1 MNAAIIIIG
10 SELLTPGSN
19 DTHSEYLT
27 EKLLSIG
34 IAVVSRSTVGD
45 ARDLI
50 ADTAGQALVQ
60 ADLVIATGGLG
71 PTSDD
76 VTREGF
82 ADAMGLDLVIDEQ
95 VMTGIRKRFQRRGL
109 EMPDVNRRQA
119 MVLRG
124 AEVIPNRAGTAPGL
138 WVDWSGLENKLTKVV
153 LLPGPPRELRPLF
166 ENQVMPRLLASG
178 GGAFYRTERILTA
191 GLSESS
197 VEEKIGFIYTDVT
210 NPRTTILSSGG
221 QVEVRL
227 TARGGST
234 EEAVELIE
242 KLKTRICEA
251 LGHHVFSEHGETLE
265 AIVGGLLRRERRTI
279 SVAESCTGGLI
290 THRLTETAGSSDYFE
305 RGFVTY
311 SNESKIEMLGVSK
324 KLLGE
329 QGAVSEAVA
338 LAMARGARE
347 RSGTDVGLAVTGI
360 AGPRGGTSEKPV
372 GLVFVALSADQGE
385 QVHRYLLPGSR
396 SQIKAW
402 TAQLALNLVRLW
414 LLST

>member
-1 MNAAIIIIG
+1 MNAAIITIG
-10 SELLTPGSN
+10 SELLTPGN
-19 DTHSEYLT
+19 KDTHSEYLT
-27 EKLLSIG
+27 EKLMSIG

-45 ARDLI
+45 ARDVI
-50 ADTAGQALVQ
+50 AEIAGHALVQ
-60 ADLVIATGGLG
+60 ADLVVATGGLG

-82 ADAMGLDLVIDEQ
+82 ADAMGLELAIDEQ
-95 VMTGIRKRFQRRGL
+95 VVAGIRKRFRRRGL
-109 EMPDVNRRQA
+109 DMPDVNRRQA

-124 AEVIPNRAGTAPGL
+124 AEVIPNRAGTAPAL
-138 WVDWSGLENKLTKVV
+138 WIEWRGRKNKLTEVV
-153 LLPGPPRELRPLF
+153 LLPGPPHELRSLF
-166 ENQVMPRLLASG
+166 ENQVMPRLLNSG
-178 GGAFYRTERILTA
+178 KGAFYRTERILTA
-191 GLSESS
+191 GLPESS
-197 VEEKIGFIYTDVT
+197 VEEKIRSIYREMK

-234 EEAVELIE
+234 EEAVELNE
-242 KLKTRICEA
+242 KLKKRIRRA
-251 LGHHVFSEHGETLE
+251 LGRHIFSEHGETLE
-265 AIVGGLLRRERRTI
+265 EIVGGLLRRERRTI

-311 SNESKIEMLGVSK
+311 SNESKVEMLGVPEV
-324 KLLGE
+324 LLGE
-329 QGAVSEAVA
+329 EGAVSEAVA

-347 RSGTDVGLAVTGI
+347 RSGTDLGLAVTGI
-360 AGPRGGTSEKPV
+360 AGPQGGTSEKPV
-372 GLVFVALSADQGE
+372 GLVFVALSEDQGE
-385 QVHRYLLPGSR
+385 QVHRYLLSGGR

-402 TAQLALNLVRLW
+402 TAQLALNLLRLR